1 MGFVMSLVP
10 SALVAVCT
18 HLGWAH
24 LSTRPGRTLLT
35 IIGVGLG
42 VAATIA
48 VQTANVD
55 VLRSFEESVLSVAGP
70 VTLEVSAGESGMDE
84 RLIADVRTIEG
95 VESARPVVEVGVRVA
110 EGAGRT
116 HSFLILGVDLLEEL
130 NSMRDRIPATLDELK
145 NSGKGDGLEG
155 LLTPNGLLMGQTL
168 ASDIGIG
175 AGKELALQAGGREV
189 SVSILAVMDRRAG
202 PPSIWDR
209 LAVMDIA
216 AAQRTFGLSGR
227 LDRIDVVTR
236 PSASVEQV
244 AEAIQRVLPPAVTVR
259 RPIQRSRQVESM
271 VSAFQLNLSV
281 LSMVGLLVGIF
292 LIYNTVSFTVA
303 QRRREVG
310 ILRAIGMSEPMVVGL
325 FLAEAGLFGLAG
337 GLLGGGMGLVLGN
350 VLVGLVGRTVQ
361 DLYVPLT
368 DLPKTFGFPPGSS
381 RMFVEA
387 VVIGSGVSV
396 LGALGPSL
404 DAGRTIIV
412 AALAPGEYDV
422 AQRVRAASLGIAGL
436 VLLMIALGSV
446 FAGPVGGV
454 PVFGYLATFCVL
466 AGLSCLVPILMQQF
480 CRTRELGTSI
490 HAPSLGGAIRH
501 IAREQTTRG
510 IGRNAVTVSAFLV
523 GVAIMVGVMVM
534 IRSFRDTVEI
544 WIDQTVMA
552 DFIVAPTGWPHVVQS
567 GTLNNSLPSA
577 WRTKL
582 AGTAEV
588 SAVDAYRDVR
598 IELQG
603 RPVALVS
610 RDLAL
615 HAARSRYL
623 FVEGESAAILAR
635 AAAGEGA
642 ILSEVLADHLQVTR
656 GSRLSVMTPA
666 GEQSLAV
673 LGVFF
678 DYATDGGKLVIDRSL
693 YRQWWGDEG
702 VTVFPVYIVPGADLE
717 QARNS
722 ILRTLAQDSQGE
734 LLPTLLSNAELRQ
747 EILRIFDRTFT
758 LTYVLEAIA
767 VIIAMLGIINTLVT
781 SVVERR
787 RELATLQ
794 ALGSSRGQIT
804 ALILW
809 EAGYLGL
816 LGTAMGLLGGLALA
830 WILIR
835 VINRQSFGWTI
846 QVSWPLGLMAEVA
859 ALALIAS
866 LLAGFW
872 PARWAARQPLVEG
885 LRYE

>member
-1 MGFVMSLVP
+1 MPLIS
-10 SALVAVCT
+10 SALFEVCAR
-18 HLGWAH
+18 LGWTH
-24 LSTRPGRTLLT
+24 LSTHPGRTLLT

-55 VLRSFEESVLSVAGP
+55 VLRSFEDSVLAVAGP
-70 VTLEVSAGESGMDE
+70 VTLEVSAGEAGMDE
-84 RLIADVRTIEG
+84 RLIASVRGIAG
-95 VESARPVVEVGVRVA
+95 VDSAKPVGELGVRVA
-110 EGAGRT
+110 GRSQ
-116 HSFLILGVDLLEEL
+116 SFLILGLDLLDEL
-130 NSMRDRIPATLDELK
+130 NSMQGRLPATLETLWRPGEGDEM
-145 NSGKGDGLEG
+145 DGLLAPSG
-155 LLTPNGLLMGQTL
+155 LLLGQGL
-168 ASDIGIG
+168 AS
-175 AGKELALQAGGREV
+175 ELGVGPKALLNLEAGGREV
-189 SVSILAVMDRRAG
+189 SVAVTGVMGRRAEG
-202 PPSIWDR
+202 PSAWDR

-216 AAQRTFGLSGR
+216 AFQRTFGLSGR
-227 LDRIDVVTR
+227 LDRIDVVTQA
-236 PSASVEQV
+236 SASVEQV
-244 AEAIQRVLPPAVTVR
+244 AEAIARILPPAVTVR
-259 RPIQRSRQVESM
+259 RPIQRSQQVESM
-271 VSAFQLNLSV
+271 VGAFQLNLSV
-281 LSMVGLLVGIF
+281 LSMVGLLVGMF

-325 FLAEAGLFGLAG
+325 FLAEAGVFGVAG
-337 GLLGGGMGLVLGN
+337 GVLGGSLGLVLGN
-350 VLVGLVGRTVQ
+350 VLVGLVGRTIQ
-361 DLYVPLT
+361 DLYVPMA
-368 DLPKTFGFPPGSS
+368 DAPRTFGFPPGSV
-381 RMFVEA
+381 RLLTEA
-387 VVIGSGVSV
+387 IVIGSGVSI

-404 DAGRTIIV
+404 DAGRTMVV

-422 AQRVRAASLGIAGL
+422 AQRVRAASLGVVGGGL
-436 VLLMIALGSV
+436 LLFALGCAL
-446 FAGPVGGV
+446 AGPVGGV
-454 PVFGYLATFCVL
+454 PVFGYLATFCLL
-466 AGLSCLVPILMQQF
+466 AGLSCLVPILMQWV
-480 CRTRELGTSI
+480 CRTRELGAAS
-490 HAPSLGGAIRH
+490 ASPSLGGAIRH

-534 IRSFRDTVEI
+534 IRSFRNTVEM

-552 DFIVAPTGWPHVVQS
+552 DFIVAPAGWPHVVRGGSSSQA
-567 GTLNNSLPSA
+567 LPGS
-577 WRTKL
+577 WRTRL
-582 AGTAEV
+582 AGATHV

-598 IELQG
+598 IELEG
-603 RPVALVS
+603 RPIALVS

-623 FVEGESAAILAR
+623 FLEGDSAAILTR

-642 ILSEVLADHLQVTR
+642 ILSEVVANHLHVIR
-656 GSRLSVMTPA
+656 GSQLSISTPV
-666 GEQSLAV
+666 GEKSLPV
-673 LGVFF
+673 LGVFY
-678 DYATDGGKLVIDRSL
+678 DYATDGGKIVIDRSL
-693 YRQWWGDEG
+693 YQHWWNDDG
-702 VTVFPVYIVPGADLE
+702 VTVFPVYIDPGVDLE
-717 QARNS
+717 QARAA
-722 ILRTLAQDSQGE
+722 LLETLADGSRGS
-734 LLPTLLSNAELRQ
+734 LLPTVLSNGELRR

-767 VIIAMLGIINTLVT
+767 IIIAMLGIINTLVT

-816 LGTAMGLLGGLALA
+816 LGTAMGLVGGLALA

-859 ALALIAS
+859 VLALVAS

-872 PARWAARQPLVEG
+872 PARWAGRQPLVEG

>member
-1 MGFVMSLVP
+1 MSLVP
-10 SALVAVCT
+10 TAFIAVCAR
-18 HLGWAH
+18 LGWAH
-24 LSTRPGRTLLT
+24 LSLHSGRTLLT

-55 VLRSFEESVLSVAGP
+55 VLRSFEESVLTVAGP
-70 VTLEVSAGESGMDE
+70 VTLEVSGGEAGMDE
-84 RLIADVRTIEG
+84 RLIAEVRDIAG

-110 EGAGRT
+110 EESGR
-116 HSFLILGVDLLEEL
+116 HQSFLILGVDVLDEL
-130 NSMRDRIPATLDELK
+130 NSMRGRIPATLDAIQG
-145 NSGKGDGLEG
+145 SGEEKGLER
-155 LLTPNGLLMGQTL
+155 LLAPNGLLVGQAI
-168 ASDIGIG
+168 ASSMAID
-175 AGKELALQAGGREV
+175 AGNALTVEVGGREV
-189 SVSILAVMDRRAG
+189 AVVITAVMERHGGR
-202 PPSIWDR
+202 PSAWDHV
-209 LAVMDIA
+209 AVMDIA
-216 AAQRTFGLSGR
+216 AAQQTFGRTGR
-227 LDRIDVVTR
+227 LDRIDVVTQ
-236 PSASVEQV
+236 PASEVSQV
-244 AEAIQRVLPPAVTVR
+244 AEAIQRILPPAVSVR

-271 VSAFQLNLSV
+271 VGAFQLNLSV
-281 LSMVGLLVGIF
+281 LSMVGLLVGVF
-292 LIYNTVSFTVA
+292 LIYNTVSFTVT

-310 ILRAIGMSEPMVVGL
+310 ILRAIGMSEPTVVGL
-325 FLAEAGLFGLAG
+325 FLAEAGVLGLAG
-337 GLLGGGMGLVLGN
+337 GIVGGGLGLVLGN
-350 VLVGLVGRTVQ
+350 VLVGLVGRTIH
-361 DLYVPLT
+361 DLYVSLG
-368 DLPKTFGFPPGSS
+368 DMPKAFGFPLGSG
-381 RMFVEA
+381 RLLLEA
-387 VVIGSGVSV
+387 MIIGSGVSM

-404 DAGRTIIV
+404 DAGRTIVV

-422 AQRVRAASLGIAGL
+422 VQRVRAVWLGIAGG
-436 VLLMIALGSV
+436 VLLVMALGCV

-466 AGLSCLVPILMQQF
+466 AGLSCLVPILMQLV
-480 CRTRELGTSI
+480 CRTRELGTSS
-490 HAPSLGGAIRH
+490 HSPTLGGAIRH

-510 IGRNAVTVSAFLV
+510 MGRNAVTVSAFLV
-523 GVAIMVGVMVM
+523 GVAIMVGVMMM

-552 DFIVAPTGWPHVVQS
+552 DFIVAPTGWPQVTHG
-567 GTLNNSLPSA
+567 GTLNNTLPSA

-582 AGTAEV
+582 AGTEHVA
-588 SAVDAYRDVR
+588 AVDAYRDVR

-603 RPVALVS
+603 RPVSLVS

-623 FVEGESAAILAR
+623 FVDGDSTAILAR
-635 AAAGEGA
+635 AAAGEGV
-642 ILSEVLADHLQVTR
+642 ILSEVLANHLHVTR
-656 GSRLSVMTPA
+656 ESRLSVMTTMGA
-666 GEQSLAV
+666 KSVAV
-673 LGVFF
+673 LGIFF
-678 DYATDGGKLVIDRSL
+678 DYATDGGKIVIDRSL
-693 YRQWWGDEG
+693 YRQWWNDDD
-702 VTVFPVYIVPGADLE
+702 VTLFPVYAAPNADPE
-717 QARNS
+717 QARNA
-722 ILRTLAQDSQGE
+722 ILETLRQDSPNGILPTVLSNGE
-734 LLPTLLSNAELRQ
+734 LRR
-747 EILRIFDRTFT
+747 EILVIFDRTFT

-794 ALGSSRGQIT
+794 AIGSSRGQIT

-846 QVSWPLGLMAEVA
+846 QVSWPLGLMGEVA
-859 ALALIAS
+859 AMALIAS

-872 PARWAARQPLVEG
+872 PARWAARQPLIEG

>member
-1 MGFVMSLVP
+1 MPLISP
-10 SALVAVCT
+10 ALFDLCAR
-18 HLGWAH
+18 LGWTH
-24 LSTRPGRTLLT
+24 LSTHPGRTLLT
-35 IIGVGLG
+35 MIGVGLG

-55 VLRSFEESVLSVAGP
+55 VLRSFEESVLVVAGP
-70 VTLEVSAGESGMDE
+70 VTLEISAGEAGMDE
-84 RLIADVRTIEG
+84 RLITTVRDIAG
-95 VESARPVVEVGVRVA
+95 VDSARPVGEIGVRVA
-110 EGAGRT
+110 GR
-116 HSFLILGVDLLEEL
+116 SQAFLILGLDLLDEL
-130 NSMRDRIPATLDELK
+130 NAIQGRLPATLETLWSPAEG
-145 NSGKGDGLEG
+145 NGMEG
-155 LLTPNGLLMGQTL
+155 LLAPNGLLLGQGL
-168 ASDIGIG
+168 AS
-175 AGKELALQAGGREV
+175 ELGVGSKALLKLEAGGREV
-189 SVSILAVMDRRAG
+189 SVVITGVMGRPTEGSSA
-202 PPSIWDR
+202 WDR

-216 AAQRTFGLSGR
+216 AFQRTFGLSGR
-227 LDRIDVVTR
+227 LDRIDVVTQA
-236 PSASVEQV
+236 SSSVEQV
-244 AEAIQRVLPPAVTVR
+244 AEAIARILPPAVTVR
-259 RPIQRSRQVESM
+259 RPIQRSQQVESM
-271 VSAFQLNLSV
+271 VGAFQLNLAV
-281 LSMVGLLVGIF
+281 LSMVGLLVGMF

-310 ILRAIGMSEPMVVGL
+310 ILRAIGMSESMVVGL
-325 FLAEAGLFGLAG
+325 FLAEAGVFGVAG
-337 GLLGGGMGLVLGN
+337 GILGGSLGLVLGN
-350 VLVGLVGRTVQ
+350 VLVGLVGRTIQ
-361 DLYVPLT
+361 DLYISMA
-368 DLPKTFGFPPGSS
+368 DAPKTFGFPPGSA
-381 RMFVEA
+381 RLLIEA

-404 DAGRTIIV
+404 DAGRTMVV

-422 AQRVRAASLGIAGL
+422 AQRVRAASLGAVGGGL
-436 VLLMIALGSV
+436 LLFALGCAL
-446 FAGPVGGV
+446 AGPVGGV
-454 PVFGYLATFCVL
+454 PVFGYLATFCLL
-466 AGLSCLVPILMQQF
+466 AGLSCLVPLFMRWV
-480 CRTRELGTSI
+480 CRTRELDAAS
-490 HAPSLGGAIRH
+490 HSPSLGGTIRH

-510 IGRNAVTVSAFLV
+510 TGRNAVTVSAFLV

-552 DFIVAPTGWPHVVQS
+552 DFIVAPAGWPHVVRGGSASQA
-567 GTLNNSLPSA
+567 LPGS
-577 WRTKL
+577 WRTRL
-582 AGTAEV
+582 AGAAHV

-598 IELQG
+598 IELEG
-603 RPVALVS
+603 RPTALVS

-623 FVEGESAAILAR
+623 FLEGDSAAILSL
-635 AAAGEGA
+635 AAAGEGV
-642 ILSEVLADHLQVTR
+642 ILSEVVANHLHVVK
-656 GSRLSVMTPA
+656 GSQISMSTPV
-666 GEQSLAV
+666 GEKSMPV
-673 LGVFF
+673 LGVFY
-678 DYATDGGKLVIDRSL
+678 DYATDGGKIVIDRSL
-693 YRQWWGDEG
+693 YQQWWNDDG
-702 VTVFPVYIVPGADLE
+702 VTVFPVYIDPGVDLE
-717 QARNS
+717 QARDA
-722 ILRTLAQDSQGE
+722 LLEQLAEASGGS
-734 LLPTLLSNAELRQ
+734 LLPTVLSNGELRR

-816 LGTAMGLLGGLALA
+816 LGTAMGLVGGLALA

-846 QVSWPLGLMAEVA
+846 QVSWPLGLLVEVA
-859 ALALIAS
+859 VLALVAS

>member
-1 MGFVMSLVP
+1 MSLVS

-18 HLGWAH
+18 RLGWAH

-84 RLIADVRTIEG
+84 RLIADVRTVEG

-110 EGAGRT
+110 EEAGRT
-116 HSFLILGVDLLEEL
+116 HSFLILGVDVLEEL
-130 NSMRDRIPATLDELK
+130 NSMRDRIPATLDAFN

-155 LLTPNGLLMGQTL
+155 LLTPNGILLGQAL
-168 ASDIGIG
+168 ASDMGVG
-175 AGKELALQAGGREV
+175 AGKELVLQAGGHEV

-227 LDRIDVVTR
+227 LDRIDIVTR
-236 PSASVEQV
+236 TSAPVEQV
-244 AEAIQRVLPPAVTVR
+244 AEAIQQVLPPAVTVR

-271 VSAFQLNLSV
+271 VGAFQLNLSV

-292 LIYNTVSFTVA
+292 LIYNTVSFTVT

-310 ILRAIGMSEPMVVGL
+310 ILRAIGMSESMVVGL

-337 GLLGGGMGLVLGN
+337 GLFGGGLGLMLGN

-368 DLPKTFGFPPGSS
+368 DLPKTFGFPPGSG
-381 RMFVEA
+381 RMFLEA
-387 VVIGSGVSV
+387 VVIGSGVSM

-422 AQRVRAASLGIAGL
+422 AQQVRAASLGIAGWFLL
-436 VLLMIALGSV
+436 VIALGAV

-454 PVFGYLATFCVL
+454 PVFGYVATFCVL

-480 CRTRELGTSI
+480 CRTRELGTSVR
-490 HAPSLGGAIRH
+490 APSLGGTIRH

-552 DFIVAPTGWPHVVQS
+552 DFIVAPTGWPHAVQS

-582 AGTAEV
+582 DGTAGV

-603 RPVALVS
+603 RPVSLVS

-635 AAAGEGA
+635 AAAGEGT
-642 ILSEVLADHLQVTR
+642 ILSEVLADHLQVTS

-666 GEQSLAV
+666 GEQSLVV

-717 QARNS
+717 QVRIN
-722 ILRTLAQDSQGE
+722 ILRTLAQDSQGD

-816 LGTAMGLLGGLALA
+816 LGTVMGLLGGLALA

-846 QVSWPLGLMAEVA
+846 QVSWPLGLMAEVG

>member
-1 MGFVMSLVP
+1 MSWIP
-10 SALVAVCT
+10 SSFVAVFVR
-18 HLGWAH
+18 LGWTH

-35 IIGVGLG
+35 TLGVGLG

-55 VLRSFEESVLSVAGP
+55 VLRSFEESVLTVAGP
-70 VTLEVSAGESGMDE
+70 VTLEVAAGEAGMDE
-84 RLIADVRTIEG
+84 HLITAVRDVAG

-110 EGAGRT
+110 TGAGRSQ
-116 HSFLILGVDLLEEL
+116 SFRILGVDLLDEL
-130 NSMRDRIPATLDELK
+130 NSMKGRLPPSLDVLQG
-145 NSGKGDGLEG
+145 SGEEQGLEG
-155 LLTPNGLLMGQTL
+155 LLTPDGILVGQSL
-168 ASDIGIG
+168 ASEIDAKPRGV
-175 AGKELALQAGGREV
+175 LALEIGGRDV
-189 SVSILAVMDRRAG
+189 SVSVTSIMRRQPG
-202 PPSIWDR
+202 PPSVWDR

-216 AAQRTFGLSGR
+216 AAQRTFGLTGH
-227 LDRIDVVTR
+227 LDRIDVVTQ
-236 PSASVEQV
+236 PSFSIEQV
-244 AEAIQRVLPPAVTVR
+244 AEAIQRILPPAVTVH

-271 VSAFQLNLSV
+271 VGAFQLNLSV

-292 LIYNTVSFTVA
+292 LIYNTVSFTVT

-325 FLAEAGLFGLAG
+325 FLAEAGLFGLVGGIVGG
-337 GLLGGGMGLVLGN
+337 GLGLVMGN
-350 VLVGLVGRTVQ
+350 ALVGLVGRTIH
-361 DLYVPLT
+361 DLYAPMA
-368 DLPKTFGFPPGSS
+368 DMSNAFGFPPGSG
-381 RMFVEA
+381 RLLLEA
-387 VVIGSGVSV
+387 VVIGSGVSM

-404 DAGRTIIV
+404 DAGRTIVV

-422 AQRVRAASLGIAGL
+422 AQRLRAVPLAIAGA
-436 VLLMIALGSV
+436 VLLVFALGCAFV
-446 FAGPVGGV
+446 EPVGGV
-454 PVFGYLATFCVL
+454 PVFGYLATLCLL
-466 AGLSCLVPILMQQF
+466 AGLSCLVPVLIQQF
-480 CRTRELGTSI
+480 CRTRELGTAS
-490 HAPSLGGAIRH
+490 ASPSLGGAIRH

-510 IGRNAVTVSAFLV
+510 MGRNAVTVSAFLV
-523 GVAIMVGVMVM
+523 GVAIMVGVMMM

-552 DFIVAPTGWPHVVQS
+552 DFIVAPAGWPHAS
-567 GTLNNSLPSA
+567 HNGTMNHTLPA
-577 WRTKL
+577 VWRTRL
-582 AGTAEV
+582 AGAAHV

-623 FVEGESAAILAR
+623 FLDGESSVILAR

-642 ILSEVLADHLQVTR
+642 ILSEVLANSLHLMK
-656 GSRLSVMTPA
+656 GSQLTVMTPS
-666 GEQSLAV
+666 GEKSIMV
-673 LGVFF
+673 LGIFS

-693 YRQWWGDEG
+693 YQQWWNDER
-702 VTVFPVYIVPGADLE
+702 VTLFPVYAASGADLE
-717 QARNS
+717 QVRLA
-722 ILRTLAQDSQGE
+722 ILETLAQETQG
-734 LLPTLLSNAELRQ
+734 LMYPTVLTNADLRE

-816 LGTAMGLLGGLALA
+816 LGTAMGLFGGLALA

-846 QVSWPLGLMAEVA
+846 QISWPLGLMAEVA
-859 ALALIAS
+859 AMALAAS
-866 LLAGFW
+866 LLAGLW
-872 PARWAARQPLVEG
+872 PARWAAKQPLVEG

>member
-1 MGFVMSLVP
+1 MPLISP
-10 SALVAVCT
+10 ALFEVCAR
-18 HLGWAH
+18 LGWTH
-24 LSTRPGRTLLT
+24 LSTHPGRTLLT

-55 VLRSFEESVLSVAGP
+55 VLRSFEDSVLAVAGP
-70 VTLEVSAGESGMDE
+70 VTLEVSAGEAGMDE
-84 RLIADVRTIEG
+84 RLIASVRGIAG
-95 VESARPVVEVGVRVA
+95 VDSAKPVGELGVRVA
-110 EGAGRT
+110 GRSQ
-116 HSFLILGVDLLEEL
+116 SFLILGLDLLDEL
-130 NSMRDRIPATLDELK
+130 NSMQGRLPATLETLWRP
-145 NSGKGDGLEG
+145 GEGDGMDG
-155 LLTPNGLLMGQTL
+155 LLAPGGLLLGQGL
-168 ASDIGIG
+168 AS
-175 AGKELALQAGGREV
+175 ELGVGPKALLNLEAGGREV
-189 SVSILAVMDRRAG
+189 SVVITGVMGRRAEG
-202 PPSIWDR
+202 PSAWDR

-216 AAQRTFGLSGR
+216 AFQRTFGLSGR
-227 LDRIDVVTR
+227 LDRIDVVTQA
-236 PSASVEQV
+236 SASVEQV
-244 AEAIQRVLPPAVTVR
+244 AEAIARILPPAVTVR
-259 RPIQRSRQVESM
+259 RPIQRSQQVESM
-271 VSAFQLNLSV
+271 VGAFQLNLSV
-281 LSMVGLLVGIF
+281 LSMVGLLVGMF

-325 FLAEAGLFGLAG
+325 FLAEAGVFGVAG
-337 GLLGGGMGLVLGN
+337 GVLGGSLGLVLGN
-350 VLVGLVGRTVQ
+350 VLVGLVGRTIQ
-361 DLYVPLT
+361 DLYVPMA
-368 DLPKTFGFPPGSS
+368 DAPRTFGFPPGSV
-381 RMFVEA
+381 RLLTEA
-387 VVIGSGVSV
+387 IVIGSGVSI

-404 DAGRTIIV
+404 DAGRTMV
-412 AALAPGEYDV
+412 VGALAPGEYDV
-422 AQRVRAASLGIAGL
+422 AQRVRAASLGVVGGGL
-436 VLLMIALGSV
+436 LLFALGCAL
-446 FAGPVGGV
+446 AGPVGGV
-454 PVFGYLATFCVL
+454 PVFGYLATFCLL
-466 AGLSCLVPILMQQF
+466 AGLSCLVPILMQWV
-480 CRTRELGTSI
+480 CRTRELGAAS
-490 HAPSLGGAIRH
+490 ASPSLGGAIRH

-534 IRSFRDTVEI
+534 IRSFRDTVEM

-552 DFIVAPTGWPHVVQS
+552 DFIVAPAGWPHVVRGGSSSQA
-567 GTLNNSLPSA
+567 LPGS
-577 WRTKL
+577 WRTRL
-582 AGTAEV
+582 AGATHV

-598 IELQG
+598 IELEG
-603 RPVALVS
+603 RPIALVS

-623 FVEGESAAILAR
+623 FLEGDSAAILTR

-642 ILSEVLADHLQVTR
+642 ILSEVVANHLHVIR
-656 GSRLSVMTPA
+656 GSQLSISTPV
-666 GEQSLAV
+666 GEKSLPV
-673 LGVFF
+673 LGVFY
-678 DYATDGGKLVIDRSL
+678 DYATDGGKIVIDRSL
-693 YRQWWGDEG
+693 YQHWWKDDG
-702 VTVFPVYIVPGADLE
+702 VTVFPVYIDPGVDLE
-717 QARNS
+717 QARVA
-722 ILRTLAQDSQGE
+722 LLATLADGSRGS
-734 LLPTLLSNAELRQ
+734 LLPTVLSNGELRR

-767 VIIAMLGIINTLVT
+767 IIIAMLGIINTLVT

-816 LGTAMGLLGGLALA
+816 LGTAMGLVGGLALA

-859 ALALIAS
+859 VLALVAS

-872 PARWAARQPLVEG
+872 PARWAGRQPLVEG

>member
-1 MGFVMSLVP
+1 MPLISP
-10 SALVAVCT
+10 ALFEVCAR
-18 HLGWAH
+18 LGWTH
-24 LSTRPGRTLLT
+24 LSTHPGRALLT
-35 IIGVGLG
+35 VIGVGLG

-55 VLRSFEESVLSVAGP
+55 VLRSFEDSVLAVAGP
-70 VTLEVSAGESGMDE
+70 VTLEVSAGETGMDE
-84 RLIADVRTIEG
+84 RLIASVRGIAG
-95 VESARPVVEVGVRVA
+95 VDSAKPVGEIGVRVA
-110 EGAGRT
+110 GRSQ
-116 HSFLILGVDLLEEL
+116 SFLILGLDLLDEL
-130 NSMRDRIPATLDELK
+130 NSMQGRLPATVETLWRPGE
-145 NSGKGDGLEG
+145 GDGMEG
-155 LLTPNGLLMGQTL
+155 LLAPSGLLLGQGL
-168 ASDIGIG
+168 AS
-175 AGKELALQAGGREV
+175 ELGVGPKALLNLEAGGREV
-189 SVSILAVMDRRAG
+189 SVVITGVMGRRAEG
-202 PPSIWDR
+202 LSAWDR

-216 AAQRTFGLSGR
+216 AFQRTFGLSGR
-227 LDRIDVVTR
+227 LDRIDVVTQ

-244 AEAIQRVLPPAVTVR
+244 AEAIARILPPAVTVR
-259 RPIQRSRQVESM
+259 RPIQRSQQVESM
-271 VSAFQLNLSV
+271 VGAFQLNLSV
-281 LSMVGLLVGIF
+281 LSMVGLLVGMF

-325 FLAEAGLFGLAG
+325 FLAEAGVFGVAG
-337 GLLGGGMGLVLGN
+337 GVLGGSLGLVLGN
-350 VLVGLVGRTVQ
+350 VLVGLVGRTIQ
-361 DLYVPLT
+361 DLYVPMA
-368 DLPKTFGFPPGSS
+368 DAPRTFGFLPGSV
-381 RMFVEA
+381 RLLIEA
-387 VVIGSGVSV
+387 VVIGSGVSI

-404 DAGRTIIV
+404 DAGRTLVV

-422 AQRVRAASLGIAGL
+422 AQRVRAASLGVVGGGL
-436 VLLMIALGSV
+436 LLFALGCAL
-446 FAGPVGGV
+446 AGPVGGV
-454 PVFGYLATFCVL
+454 PVFGYLATFCLL
-466 AGLSCLVPILMQQF
+466 AGLSCLVPILMQWV
-480 CRTRELGTSI
+480 CRTRELGAAS
-490 HAPSLGGAIRH
+490 ASPSLGGAIRH

-534 IRSFRDTVEI
+534 IRSFRDTVEM

-552 DFIVAPTGWPHVVQS
+552 DFIVAPAGWPHAVRGGSSSQA
-567 GTLNNSLPSA
+567 LPGA
-577 WRTKL
+577 WRTRL
-582 AGTAEV
+582 AGTAHV
-588 SAVDAYRDVR
+588 SAVDAYRDVH
-598 IELQG
+598 IELEG
-603 RPVALVS
+603 RPIALVS

-623 FVEGESAAILAR
+623 FLEGDSAAILTR

-642 ILSEVLADHLQVTR
+642 ILSEVVANHLHMVR
-656 GSRLSVMTPA
+656 GSQLSISTPA
-666 GEQSLAV
+666 GAKSLPV
-673 LGVFF
+673 LGVFY
-678 DYATDGGKLVIDRSL
+678 DYATDGGKIVIDRSL
-693 YRQWWGDEG
+693 YQHWWNDDG
-702 VTVFPVYIVPGADLE
+702 VTVFPVYIDPGVDLE
-717 QARNS
+717 QARVA
-722 ILRTLAQDSQGE
+722 LLETLADGSRGS
-734 LLPTLLSNAELRQ
+734 LLPTVFSNGELRR

-816 LGTAMGLLGGLALA
+816 LGTAMGLVGGLALA

-859 ALALIAS
+859 VLALIAS

-872 PARWAARQPLVEG
+872 PARWAGRQPLVEG

>member
-1 MGFVMSLVP
+1 MRLI
-10 SALVAVCT
+10 SAGVFWVCARLAWT
-18 HLGWAH
+18 H
-24 LSTRPGRTLLT
+24 LSTHPGRMLLT
-35 IIGVGLG
+35 VIGVGLG

-48 VQTANVD
+48 VQTANVN
-55 VLRSFEESVLSVAGP
+55 VLRTFQDSVLSVAGP
-70 VTLEVSAGESGMDE
+70 VTLEISAGELGMDE
-84 RLIADVRTIEG
+84 RLIAAVRAVGG
-95 VESARPVVEVGVRVA
+95 VDSARPVVEVGARVA
-110 EGAGRT
+110 GRPQ
-116 HSFLILGVDLLEEL
+116 SFLILGLDL
-130 NSMRDRIPATLDELK
+130 LDEL
-145 NSGKGDGLEG
+145 NAVQGRLPAAVEDSGHPGVGDGMEG
-155 LLTPNGLLMGQTL
+155 FLAPNGLMVGQ
-168 ASDIGIG
+168 G
-175 AGKELALQAGGREV
+175 LALELGVGPRDILNLDVGGREV
-189 SVSILAVMDRRAG
+189 SVLITSVMGRQASG
-202 PPSIWDR
+202 ISAWDR

-216 AAQRTFGLSGR
+216 AFQRTFGLIGR
-227 LDRIDVVTR
+227 LDRIDLVTE
-236 PSASVEQV
+236 PSFSVGHV
-244 AEAIQRVLPPAVTVR
+244 AEAITTILPPAVTVR

-271 VSAFQLNLSV
+271 VGAFQLNLSV

-325 FLAEAGLFGLAG
+325 FLAEAGVVGVVG
-337 GLLGGGMGLVLGN
+337 GVLGGSLGLVLGN
-350 VLVGLVGRTVQ
+350 VLVGLVGRTIQ
-361 DLYVPLT
+361 DLYVSMADAPT
-368 DLPKTFGFPPGSS
+368 TFGFPPGSV
-381 RMFVEA
+381 RLLIEA
-387 VVIGSGVSV
+387 IVIGGGVSI

-404 DAGRTIIV
+404 DAGRTQVV

-422 AQRVRAASLGIAGL
+422 AQRVRAASLGAVGGGL
-436 VLLMIALGSV
+436 LLFSLGCA

-454 PVFGYLATFCVL
+454 PVFGYLATFCLL
-466 AGLSCLVPILMQQF
+466 AGLSCLVPILMQWV
-480 CRTRELGTSI
+480 CRTRELGTTS
-490 HAPSLGGAIRH
+490 HAPSAPSLGGAIRH

-552 DFIVAPTGWPHVVQS
+552 DFIVAPAGWPHVVRGGASSQA
-567 GTLNNSLPSA
+567 LPGI
-577 WRTKL
+577 WRTRL
-582 AGTAEV
+582 AGSAHV
-588 SAVDAYRDVR
+588 AAVDAYRDVR
-598 IELQG
+598 IELEG
-603 RPVALVS
+603 RPIALVS

-623 FVEGESAAILAR
+623 FLDGDSAAILTR

-642 ILSEVLADHLQVTR
+642 ILSEVVANHLQVVR
-656 GSRLSVMTPA
+656 GSQLSIPTPM
-666 GEQSLAV
+666 GVKSLPV
-673 LGVFF
+673 LGIFY
-678 DYATDGGKLVIDRSL
+678 DYATDGGKIVIDRSL
-693 YRQWWGDEG
+693 YQHWWNDEC
-702 VTVFPVYIVPGADLE
+702 VTVFPVYIDPGVDLD
-717 QARNS
+717 QARAALLHAVADGS
-722 ILRTLAQDSQGE
+722 HGTLAPTVISNGE
-734 LLPTLLSNAELRQ
+734 LRR

-816 LGTAMGLLGGLALA
+816 LGTAMGLVGGLALA

-846 QVSWPLGLMAEVA
+846 QVSWPLGLMAQVA
-859 ALALIAS
+859 VLALVAS

-872 PARWAARQPLVEG
+872 PARWAARQPLIEG

>member
-1 MGFVMSLVP
+1 MSLIP
-10 SALVAVCT
+10 SALVTVCAR
-18 HLGWAH
+18 LGWTH
-24 LSTRPGRTLLT
+24 LSTHPGRTLLT
-35 IIGVGLG
+35 IVGVGLG

-84 RLIADVRTIEG
+84 RLIADVRTVEG
-95 VESARPVVEVGVRVA
+95 VESARPVVEIGVRVG
-110 EGAGRT
+110 EGTGRT
-116 HSFLILGVDLLEEL
+116 HSFLILGMDLLEEL
-130 NSMRDRIPATLDELK
+130 NSPQDRMPAALDALE
-145 NSGKGDGLEG
+145 NSGEGGLLEG
-155 LLTPNGLLMGQTL
+155 VLAPNGLLLGQAL

-175 AGKELALQAGGREV
+175 VGEELVLRAGGRDV
-189 SVSILAVMDRRAG
+189 AASIWAVMDRRAG

-209 LAVMDIA
+209 IAVMDIA

-236 PSASVEQV
+236 SSASIEQV

-271 VSAFQLNLSV
+271 VGAFQMNLSV

-310 ILRAIGMSEPMVVGL
+310 ILRAIGMSELVVVGL

-337 GLLGGGMGLVLGN
+337 GLLGGGLGLALGN

-361 DLYVPLT
+361 DLYAPLT
-368 DLPKTFGFPPGSS
+368 DLPKTFGFPPGSG
-381 RMFVEA
+381 RMLLQA
-387 VVIGSGVSV
+387 VVIGSGVSM

-404 DAGRTIIV
+404 DAGRTIVV

-422 AQRVRAASLGIAGL
+422 AQQVRATSLGIVGWF
-436 VLLMIALGSV
+436 LLTVAVGAV

-466 AGLSCLVPILMQQF
+466 AGLSCLVPILMQRF
-480 CRTRELGTSI
+480 CRTRELGTSSPV
-490 HAPSLGGAIRH
+490 PSLGGAIRH

-544 WIDQTVMA
+544 WIGQTVMA
-552 DFIVAPTGWPHVVQS
+552 DFIVAPTGWPHAVQS
-567 GTLNNSLPSA
+567 GELNSTLPSA

-582 AGTAEV
+582 AGTEGV
-588 SAVDAYRDVR
+588 SAIDAYRDVR

-623 FVEGESAAILAR
+623 FVEGESASILAR

-656 GSRLSVMTPA
+656 GSRMSVMTPA
-666 GEQSLAV
+666 GEQALAV

-678 DYATDGGKLVIDRSL
+678 DYATDGGKLVIDRAL
-693 YRQWWGDEG
+693 YRQWWNDEG
-702 VTVFPVYIVPGADLE
+702 VTVFPVYMAPGADPE
-717 QARNS
+717 QVRTA
-722 ILRTLAQDSQGE
+722 ILDTLTRDSPGE
-734 LLPTLLSNAELRQ
+734 PAPTVLSNAELRQ

-846 QVSWPLGLMAEVA
+846 QVSWPLDLMAEVA

-866 LLAGFW
+866 LLAGLW

-885 LRYE
+885 LHYE

>member
-1 MGFVMSLVP
+1 MPLISP
-10 SALVAVCT
+10 ALFEVCAR
-18 HLGWAH
+18 LGWTH
-24 LSTRPGRTLLT
+24 LSTHPGRTLLT

-55 VLRSFEESVLSVAGP
+55 VLRSFEDSVLAVAGP
-70 VTLEVSAGESGMDE
+70 VTLEVSAGEAGMDE
-84 RLIADVRTIEG
+84 RLIASVRGIAG
-95 VESARPVVEVGVRVA
+95 VDSAKPVGELGVRVA
-110 EGAGRT
+110 GRSQ
-116 HSFLILGVDLLEEL
+116 SFLILGLDLLDEL
-130 NSMRDRIPATLDELK
+130 NSMQGRLPATLETLWRP
-145 NSGKGDGLEG
+145 GEGDGMDG
-155 LLTPNGLLMGQTL
+155 LLAPSGLLLGQGL
-168 ASDIGIG
+168 AS
-175 AGKELALQAGGREV
+175 ELGVGPKALLNLEAGGREV
-189 SVSILAVMDRRAG
+189 SVVITGVMGRRAEG
-202 PPSIWDR
+202 PSAWDR

-216 AAQRTFGLSGR
+216 AFQRTFGLSGR
-227 LDRIDVVTR
+227 LDRIDVVTQA
-236 PSASVEQV
+236 SASVEQV
-244 AEAIQRVLPPAVTVR
+244 AEAIARILPPAVTVR
-259 RPIQRSRQVESM
+259 RPIQRSQQVESM
-271 VSAFQLNLSV
+271 VGAFQLNLSV
-281 LSMVGLLVGIF
+281 LSMVGLLVGMF

-325 FLAEAGLFGLAG
+325 FLAEAGVFGVAG
-337 GLLGGGMGLVLGN
+337 GVLGGSLGLVLGN
-350 VLVGLVGRTVQ
+350 VLVGLVGRTIQ
-361 DLYVPLT
+361 DLYVPMA
-368 DLPKTFGFPPGSS
+368 DAPRTFGFPPGSA
-381 RMFVEA
+381 RLFIEA
-387 VVIGSGVSV
+387 IVIGSGVSI

-404 DAGRTIIV
+404 DAGRTMVV

-422 AQRVRAASLGIAGL
+422 AQRVRAASLGVVGGS
-436 VLLMIALGSV
+436 LLLFALGCAL
-446 FAGPVGGV
+446 AGPVGRV
-454 PVFGYLATFCVL
+454 PVFGYLATFCLL
-466 AGLSCLVPILMQQF
+466 AGLSCLVPILMQWV
-480 CRTRELGTSI
+480 CRTRELGAAS
-490 HAPSLGGAIRH
+490 ASPSLGGAIRH

-534 IRSFRDTVEI
+534 IRSFRDTVEM

-552 DFIVAPTGWPHVVQS
+552 DFIVAPAGWPHVVRGGSSSQA
-567 GTLNNSLPSA
+567 LPGS
-577 WRTKL
+577 WRTRL
-582 AGTAEV
+582 AGATHV

-598 IELQG
+598 IELEG
-603 RPVALVS
+603 RPIALVS

-623 FVEGESAAILAR
+623 FLEGDSAAILTR

-642 ILSEVLADHLQVTR
+642 ILSEVVANHLHVIR
-656 GSRLSVMTPA
+656 GSQLSISTPV
-666 GEQSLAV
+666 GEKSLPV
-673 LGVFF
+673 LGVFY
-678 DYATDGGKLVIDRSL
+678 DYATDGGKIVIDRSL
-693 YRQWWGDEG
+693 YQHWWNDDG
-702 VTVFPVYIVPGADLE
+702 VTVFPVYIDPGVDLE
-717 QARNS
+717 QARAA
-722 ILRTLAQDSQGE
+722 LLETLADGSRGS
-734 LLPTLLSNAELRQ
+734 LLPTVLSNGELRR

-767 VIIAMLGIINTLVT
+767 IIIAMLGIINTLVT

-816 LGTAMGLLGGLALA
+816 LGTAMGLVGGLALA

-859 ALALIAS
+859 VLALVAS

-872 PARWAARQPLVEG
+872 PARWAGRQPLVEG

>member
-1 MGFVMSLVP
+1 MPLISP
-10 SALVAVCT
+10 ALFEVCAR
-18 HLGWAH
+18 LGWTH
-24 LSTRPGRTLLT
+24 LSTHPGRTLLT

-55 VLRSFEESVLSVAGP
+55 VLRSFEDSVLAVAGP
-70 VTLEVSAGESGMDE
+70 VTLEVSAGEAGMDE
-84 RLIADVRTIEG
+84 RLIASVRGIAG
-95 VESARPVVEVGVRVA
+95 VDSAKPVGELGVRVA
-110 EGAGRT
+110 GRSQ
-116 HSFLILGVDLLEEL
+116 SFLILGLDLLDEL
-130 NSMRDRIPATLDELK
+130 NSMQGRLPATLETLWRPGEGDEM
-145 NSGKGDGLEG
+145 DGLLAPSG
-155 LLTPNGLLMGQTL
+155 LLLGQGL
-168 ASDIGIG
+168 AS
-175 AGKELALQAGGREV
+175 ELGVGPKALLNLEAGGREV
-189 SVSILAVMDRRAG
+189 SVAVTGVMGRRAEG
-202 PPSIWDR
+202 PSAWDR

-216 AAQRTFGLSGR
+216 AFQRTFGLSGR
-227 LDRIDVVTR
+227 LDRIDVVTQ
-236 PSASVEQV
+236 PSSSVEQV
-244 AEAIQRVLPPAVTVR
+244 AEAITRILPPAVTVR
-259 RPIQRSRQVESM
+259 RPIQRSQQVESM
-271 VSAFQLNLSV
+271 VGAFQLNLSV
-281 LSMVGLLVGIF
+281 LSMVGLLIGMF

-325 FLAEAGLFGLAG
+325 FLAEAGVFGVAG
-337 GLLGGGMGLVLGN
+337 GVLGGSLGLVLGN
-350 VLVGLVGRTVQ
+350 VLVGLVGRTIQ
-361 DLYVPLT
+361 DLYVPMA
-368 DLPKTFGFPPGSS
+368 DAPRTFGFPPGSV
-381 RMFVEA
+381 RLLTEA
-387 VVIGSGVSV
+387 IVIGSGVSI

-404 DAGRTIIV
+404 DAGRTMVV

-422 AQRVRAASLGIAGL
+422 AQRVRAASLGVVGGGL
-436 VLLMIALGSV
+436 LLFALGCAL
-446 FAGPVGGV
+446 AGPVGGV
-454 PVFGYLATFCVL
+454 PVFGYLATFCLL
-466 AGLSCLVPILMQQF
+466 AGLSCLVPILMQWV
-480 CRTRELGTSI
+480 CRTRELGAAS
-490 HAPSLGGAIRH
+490 ASPSLGGAIRH

-534 IRSFRDTVEI
+534 IRSFRNTVEM

-552 DFIVAPTGWPHVVQS
+552 DFIVAPAGWPHVVRGGSSSQA
-567 GTLNNSLPSA
+567 LPGS
-577 WRTKL
+577 WRTRL
-582 AGTAEV
+582 AGATHV

-598 IELQG
+598 IELEG
-603 RPVALVS
+603 RPIALVS

-623 FVEGESAAILAR
+623 FLEGDSAAILTR

-642 ILSEVLADHLQVTR
+642 ILSEVVANHLHVIR
-656 GSRLSVMTPA
+656 GSQLSISTPV
-666 GEQSLAV
+666 GEKSLPV
-673 LGVFF
+673 LGVFY
-678 DYATDGGKLVIDRSL
+678 DYATDGGKIVIDRSL
-693 YRQWWGDEG
+693 YQHWWNDDG
-702 VTVFPVYIVPGADLE
+702 VTVFPVYIDPEVDLE
-717 QARNS
+717 QARAA
-722 ILRTLAQDSQGE
+722 LLATLADGSRGN
-734 LLPTLLSNAELRQ
+734 LLPTVLSNGELRR

-767 VIIAMLGIINTLVT
+767 IIIAMLGIINTLVT

-816 LGTAMGLLGGLALA
+816 LGTAMGLVGGLALA

-859 ALALIAS
+859 VLALVAS

-872 PARWAARQPLVEG
+872 PARWAGRQPLVEG

>member
-1 MGFVMSLVP
+1 MIP
-10 SALVAVCT
+10 SALVTVCAR
-18 HLGWAH
+18 LGWVH
-24 LSTRPGRTLLT
+24 LSTHPGRTLLT

-84 RLIADVRTIEG
+84 RLIADVRTVEG
-95 VESARPVVEVGVRVA
+95 VESARPVVEVGVRVV

-116 HSFLILGVDLLEEL
+116 HSFLILGVDVLEEL
-130 NSMRDRIPATLDELK
+130 NSSRDRIPAMIDTLE
-145 NSGKGDGLEG
+145 NSGKGGRLDGV
-155 LLTPNGLLMGQTL
+155 LTTNGLLLGQTL
-168 ASDIGIG
+168 ASDLGVG
-175 AGKELALQAGGREV
+175 AGKKLVLQAGGRDV
-189 SVSILAVMDRRAG
+189 AVSILAVMDRRAG

-209 LAVMDIA
+209 MAVMDIA
-216 AAQRTFGLSGR
+216 AAQWTFGLSGR
-227 LDRIDVVTR
+227 LDRIDVVTL

-244 AEAIQRVLPPAVTVR
+244 AAAIERVLPSAVTVR

-271 VSAFQLNLSV
+271 VGAFQMNLSV

-310 ILRAIGMSEPMVVGL
+310 ILRAIGMSEFVVVGL

-337 GLLGGGMGLVLGN
+337 GLLGGGLGLALGN

-368 DLPKTFGFPPGSS
+368 DLPKAFGFPPGASL
-381 RMFVEA
+381 MLLEA
-387 VVIGSGVSV
+387 VVIGSGVSM

-404 DAGRTIIV
+404 DAGRTVVV

-422 AQRVRAASLGIAGL
+422 AQQVRATSLGIVGWC
-436 VLLMIALGSV
+436 LLTVASGAV
-446 FAGPVGGV
+446 FAEPVDGV

-466 AGLSCLVPILMQQF
+466 AGLSCLVPILMQRF
-480 CRTRELGTSI
+480 CRTRELGASSSV
-490 HAPSLGGAIRH
+490 PSLGGAIRH

-552 DFIVAPTGWPHVVQS
+552 DFIVAPTGWPHGVQS
-567 GTLNNSLPSA
+567 GTLNSTLPSA

-582 AGTAEV
+582 AGTAGV

-598 IELQG
+598 IDLHG

-623 FVEGESAAILAR
+623 FVEGESAEILAR
-635 AAAGEGA
+635 AAVGEGA
-642 ILSEVLADHLQVTR
+642 ILSEVLADHLRVAR
-656 GSRLSVMTPA
+656 GSRISVMTPV
-666 GEQSLAV
+666 GERSLAV

-702 VTVFPVYIVPGADLE
+702 VTVFPVYMAPGAAPE
-717 QARNS
+717 QVRNA
-722 ILRTLAQDSQGE
+722 IVDTLVRDSLGE
-734 LLPTLLSNAELRQ
+734 LAPTVLSNAELRQ

-781 SVVERR
+781 SVMERR

-794 ALGSSRGQIT
+794 ALGSSRGQVT

-809 EAGYLGL
+809 EAAYLGL

-846 QVSWPLGLMAEVA
+846 QMSWPLGLMAEVA
-859 ALALIAS
+859 AMALIAS

-872 PARWAARQPLVEG
+872 PARWAAKQPLVEG

>member
-1 MGFVMSLVP
+1 MPLISP
-10 SALVAVCT
+10 ALFEVCAR
-18 HLGWAH
+18 LGWTH
-24 LSTRPGRTLLT
+24 LSTHPGRTLLT

-55 VLRSFEESVLSVAGP
+55 VLRSFEDSVLAVAGP
-70 VTLEVSAGESGMDE
+70 VTLEVSAGEAGMDE
-84 RLIADVRTIEG
+84 RLIASVRGIAG
-95 VESARPVVEVGVRVA
+95 VDSAKPVGELGVRVA
-110 EGAGRT
+110 GRSQ
-116 HSFLILGVDLLEEL
+116 SFLILGLDLLDEL
-130 NSMRDRIPATLDELK
+130 NSMQGRLPATLEALWRPGEGDEM
-145 NSGKGDGLEG
+145 DGLLAPSG
-155 LLTPNGLLMGQTL
+155 LLLGQGL
-168 ASDIGIG
+168 AS
-175 AGKELALQAGGREV
+175 ELGVGPKALLNLEAGGREV
-189 SVSILAVMDRRAG
+189 SVAVTGVMGRRAEG
-202 PPSIWDR
+202 PSAWDR

-216 AAQRTFGLSGR
+216 AFQRTFGLSGR
-227 LDRIDVVTR
+227 LDRIDVVTQ
-236 PSASVEQV
+236 PSSSVEQV
-244 AEAIQRVLPPAVTVR
+244 AEAITRILPPAVTVR
-259 RPIQRSRQVESM
+259 RPIQRSQQVESM
-271 VSAFQLNLSV
+271 VGAFQLNLSV
-281 LSMVGLLVGIF
+281 LSMVGLLIGMF

-325 FLAEAGLFGLAG
+325 FLAEAGVFGVAG
-337 GLLGGGMGLVLGN
+337 GVLGGSLGLVLGN
-350 VLVGLVGRTVQ
+350 VLVGLVGRTIQ
-361 DLYVPLT
+361 DLYVPMA
-368 DLPKTFGFPPGSS
+368 DAPRTFGFPPGSV
-381 RMFVEA
+381 RLLTEA
-387 VVIGSGVSV
+387 IVIGSGVSI

-404 DAGRTIIV
+404 DAGRTMVV

-422 AQRVRAASLGIAGL
+422 AQRVRAASLGVVGGGL
-436 VLLMIALGSV
+436 LLFALGCAL
-446 FAGPVGGV
+446 AGPVGGV
-454 PVFGYLATFCVL
+454 PVFGYLATFCLL
-466 AGLSCLVPILMQQF
+466 AGLSCLVPILMQWV
-480 CRTRELGTSI
+480 CRTRELGAAS
-490 HAPSLGGAIRH
+490 ASPSLGGAIRH

-534 IRSFRDTVEI
+534 IRSFRDTVEM

-552 DFIVAPTGWPHVVQS
+552 DFIVAPAGWPHVVRGGSSSQA
-567 GTLNNSLPSA
+567 LPGS
-577 WRTKL
+577 WRTRL
-582 AGTAEV
+582 AGATHV

-598 IELQG
+598 IELEG
-603 RPVALVS
+603 RPIALVS

-623 FVEGESAAILAR
+623 FLEGDSAAILTR

-642 ILSEVLADHLQVTR
+642 ILSEVVANHLHVIR
-656 GSRLSVMTPA
+656 GSQLSISTPV
-666 GEQSLAV
+666 GEKSLPV
-673 LGVFF
+673 LGVFY
-678 DYATDGGKLVIDRSL
+678 DYATDGGKIVIDRSL
-693 YRQWWGDEG
+693 YQHWWNDDG
-702 VTVFPVYIVPGADLE
+702 VTVFPVYIDPGVDLE
-717 QARNS
+717 QARAA
-722 ILRTLAQDSQGE
+722 LLETLADGSRGS
-734 LLPTLLSNAELRQ
+734 LLPTVLSNGELRR

-767 VIIAMLGIINTLVT
+767 IIIAMLGIINTLVT

-816 LGTAMGLLGGLALA
+816 LGTAMGLVGGLALA

-846 QVSWPLGLMAEVA
+846 QVSWALGLMAEVA
-859 ALALIAS
+859 VLALVAS

-872 PARWAARQPLVEG
+872 PARWAGRQPLVEG

>member
-1 MGFVMSLVP
+1 MPLIS
-10 SALVAVCT
+10 SALFEVCAR
-18 HLGWAH
+18 LGWTH
-24 LSTRPGRTLLT
+24 LSTHPGRTLLT

-55 VLRSFEESVLSVAGP
+55 VLRSFEDSVLAVAGP
-70 VTLEVSAGESGMDE
+70 VTLEVSAGEAGMDE
-84 RLIADVRTIEG
+84 RLIASVRGIAG
-95 VESARPVVEVGVRVA
+95 VDSAKPVGELGVRVA
-110 EGAGRT
+110 GRSQ
-116 HSFLILGVDLLEEL
+116 SFLILGLDLLDEL
-130 NSMRDRIPATLDELK
+130 NSMQGRLPATLEALWRPGEGDEM
-145 NSGKGDGLEG
+145 DGLLAPSG
-155 LLTPNGLLMGQTL
+155 LLLGQGL
-168 ASDIGIG
+168 AS
-175 AGKELALQAGGREV
+175 ELGVGPKALLNLEAGGREV
-189 SVSILAVMDRRAG
+189 SVAVTGVMGRRAEG
-202 PPSIWDR
+202 PSAWDR

-216 AAQRTFGLSGR
+216 AFQRTFGLSGR
-227 LDRIDVVTR
+227 LDRIDVVTQ
-236 PSASVEQV
+236 PSSSVEQV
-244 AEAIQRVLPPAVTVR
+244 AEAITRILPPAVTVR
-259 RPIQRSRQVESM
+259 RPIQRSQQVESM
-271 VSAFQLNLSV
+271 VGAFQLNLSV
-281 LSMVGLLVGIF
+281 LSMVGLLIGMF

-325 FLAEAGLFGLAG
+325 FLAEAGVFGVAG
-337 GLLGGGMGLVLGN
+337 GVLGGSLGLVLGN
-350 VLVGLVGRTVQ
+350 VLVGLVGRTIQ
-361 DLYVPLT
+361 DLYVPMA
-368 DLPKTFGFPPGSS
+368 DAPRTFGFPPGSV
-381 RMFVEA
+381 RLLTEA
-387 VVIGSGVSV
+387 IVIGSGVSI

-404 DAGRTIIV
+404 DAGRTMV
-412 AALAPGEYDV
+412 VGALAPGEYDV
-422 AQRVRAASLGIAGL
+422 AQRVRAASLGVVGGGL
-436 VLLMIALGSV
+436 LLFALGCAL
-446 FAGPVGGV
+446 AGPVGGV
-454 PVFGYLATFCVL
+454 PVFGYLATFCLL
-466 AGLSCLVPILMQQF
+466 AGLSCLVPILMQWV
-480 CRTRELGTSI
+480 CRTRELGAAS
-490 HAPSLGGAIRH
+490 ASPSLGGAIRH

-534 IRSFRDTVEI
+534 IRSFRDTVEM

-552 DFIVAPTGWPHVVQS
+552 DFIVAPAGWPHVVRGGSSSQA
-567 GTLNNSLPSA
+567 LPGS
-577 WRTKL
+577 WRTRL
-582 AGTAEV
+582 AGATHV

-598 IELQG
+598 IELEG
-603 RPVALVS
+603 RPIALVS

-623 FVEGESAAILAR
+623 FLEGDSAAILTR

-642 ILSEVLADHLQVTR
+642 ILSEVVANHLHVIR
-656 GSRLSVMTPA
+656 GSQLSISTPV
-666 GEQSLAV
+666 GEKSLPV
-673 LGVFF
+673 LGVFY
-678 DYATDGGKLVIDRSL
+678 DYATDGGKIVIDRSL
-693 YRQWWGDEG
+693 YQHWWNDDG
-702 VTVFPVYIVPGADLE
+702 VTVFPVYIDPEVDLE
-717 QARNS
+717 QARAA
-722 ILRTLAQDSQGE
+722 LLATLADGTRGN
-734 LLPTLLSNAELRQ
+734 LLPTVISNGELRR

-767 VIIAMLGIINTLVT
+767 IIIAMLGIINTLVT

-816 LGTAMGLLGGLALA
+816 LGTAMGLVGGLALA

-859 ALALIAS
+859 VLALVAS

-872 PARWAARQPLVEG
+872 PARWAGRQPLVEG